1 MVLSP
6 LICLMIEVKNMSHID
21 LEERTNVNDSGTE
34 VMNEIDRDINSKV
47 RFQRYDFRKSLKQ
60 REKVESLIY
69 CIDQDTAVLQFTA
82 YPNLVNYL
90 RDGSRRTQILG

>member
-6 LICLMIEVKNMSHID
+6 LICVIIEVKNMSHID
-21 LEERTNVNDSGTE
+21 LEERTNVNDSGTK
-34 VMNEIDRDINSKV
+34 VMNEIDRDTNSKV